1 MVDAAAERIQKVL
14 ARAGLGSR
22 REIEAWISAGR
33 IAVNGRPAGLGDK
46 VSPKDRLELDG
57 RPVNLH
63 RDTRATTRVLAYH
76 KPAGEICTRSDPEGR
91 PTVFEKLPRLR
102 DARWIS
108 VGRLDFNT
116 AGLLLFT
123 DDGELAH
130 ALMHPS
136 REIEREYAV
145 RVRGRAGETQLAQLL
160 KGVQLEDGP
169 AKFLKVADAGGEG
182 SNHWYHVV
190 LAEGRNR
197 EVRRLW
203 EAVGLE
209 VSRLI
214 RVRFGPCELPRER
227 RLGDYWD
234 LTAEEVDRL
243 RVLAGLK
250 PQAPQVEK
258 PRRTLSVQHKRP
270 PGKRDDTRKPRFTG
284 KRDDTRKPRSI
295 GGRDDA
301 GKSRTPGRRDDTRK
315 PRGPGGRDRR
325 PKR

>member
-1 MVDAAAERIQKVL
+1 MVAEPAAERIQKVL

-22 REIEAWISAGR
+22 REIEGWISAGR
-33 IAVNGRPAGLGDK
+33 IAVNGRVAGLGDK
-46 VSPKDRLELDG
+46 VGAKDRLELDG
-57 RPVNLH
+57 RPVGAH
-63 RDTRATTRVLAYH
+63 AAPAEPTRVLAYH

-91 PTVFEKLPRLR
+91 PTVFEKLPRLK

-123 DDGELAH
+123 NDGELAH

-145 RVRGRAGETQLAQLL
+145 RVRGRADEAQLAQLQR
-160 KGVQLEDGP
+160 GVELEDGP
-169 AKFLKVADAGGEG
+169 AKFLKISDGGGEG

-203 EAVGLE
+203 EAVGIE

-227 RLGDYWD
+227 RLGETWD
-234 LTAEEVDRL
+234 LEPAEVDRL

-250 PQAPQVEK
+250 PLLPPRPARKPGHKSAAGSKPGAEAK
-258 PRRTLSVQHKRP
+258 PRRTLSLRRD
-270 PGKRDDTRKPRFTG
+270 GKDKKGTPDRKQGDRNRVGRDGRKPRH
-284 KRDDTRKPRSI
+284 D
-295 GGRDDA
+295 
-301 GKSRTPGRRDDTRK
+301 GRR
-315 PRGPGGRDRR
+315 GGR

>member
-1 MVDAAAERIQKVL
+1 MVMTHPRKVTSYPLFLPAVTDAVVERIQKVL

-22 REIEAWISAGR
+22 RQIEGWITEGR
-33 IAVNGRPAGLGDK
+33 IAVNGKRANLGDK
-46 VSPKDRLELDG
+46 VGPRDRVELDG
-57 RPVNLH
+57 KLLSAN
-63 RDTRATTRVLAYH
+63 ATPDQPSKVLAYH

-91 PTVFEKLPRLR
+91 PTVFQSLPRLK

-123 DDGELAH
+123 NDGELAH

-145 RVRGRAGETQLAQLL
+145 RVRGKASEEQIALLL
-160 KGVQLEDGP
+160 KGVELEDGP
-169 AKFLKVADAGGEG
+169 AKFLKVTDAGGEL

-203 EAVGLE
+203 EAVGIE

-214 RVRFGPCELPRER
+214 RVRFGPCDLPRER
-227 RLGDYWD
+227 RLGEHWD
-234 LTAEEVDRL
+234 LSPQEIDRL

-250 PQAPQVEK
+250 PLTPVK
-258 PRRTLSVQHKRP
+258 PASRRTLTLRRSNAK
-270 PGKRDDTRKPRFTG
+270 KEWKPQ
-284 KRDDTRKPRSI
+284 KKD
-295 GGRDDA
+295 
-301 GKSRTPGRRDDTRK
+301 GRRR
-315 PRGPGGRDRR
+315 
-325 PKR
+325 

>member
-1 MVDAAAERIQKVL
+1 MTDTAAERIQKVL

-22 REIEAWISAGR
+22 RQIEGWISEGR
-33 IAVNGRPAGLGDK
+33 IAVNGKRAGLGDK
-46 VSPKDRLELDG
+46 VGPKDRLELDG
-57 RPVNLH
+57 KPLLLN
-63 RDTRATTRVLAYH
+63 AAPAQPSRVLAYH

-91 PTVFEKLPRLR
+91 PTVFQSLPPLK

-116 AGLLLFT
+116 AGMLLFT
-123 DDGELAH
+123 NDGELAH

-145 RVRGRAGETQLAQLL
+145 RVRGKANEERLAQLL
-160 KGVQLEDGP
+160 KGVELEDGP
-169 AKFLKVADAGGEG
+169 AKFLKITDAGGEG

-203 EAVGLE
+203 EAVGID

-227 RLGDYWD
+227 RTGEHWD
-234 LTAEEVDRL
+234 LTPPEIDRL
-243 RVLAGLK
+243 RVVAGMK
-250 PQAPQVEK
+250 PLLPAK
-258 PRRTLSVQHKRP
+258 PAKRRTL
-270 PGKRDDTRKPRFTG
+270 TL
-284 KRDDTRKPRSI
+284 
-295 GGRDDA
+295 
-301 GKSRTPGRRDDTRK
+301 
-315 PRGPGGRDRR
+315 RDRKGR
-325 PKR
+325 EARKRKRR

>member
-1 MVDAAAERIQKVL
+1 MTEAAAERIQKVL

-22 REIEAWISAGR
+22 RQIEGWITEGR
-33 IAVNGRPAGLGDK
+33 IAVNGKRASLGDK
-46 VSPKDRLELDG
+46 VGPRDRVELDG
-57 RPVNLH
+57 RLLTANAPL
-63 RDTRATTRVLAYH
+63 DQPSRVLAYH

-91 PTVFEKLPRLR
+91 PTVFQNLPRLK

-116 AGLLLFT
+116 AGMLLFT
-123 DDGELAH
+123 NDGELAH

-145 RVRGRAGETQLAQLL
+145 RVRGKASEEQLAQLL
-160 KGVQLEDGP
+160 KGIELEDGP
-169 AKFLKVADAGGEG
+169 AKFLKISDGGGEG
-182 SNHWYHVV
+182 SNHWYHVI

-203 EAVGLE
+203 EAVGIE

-227 RLGDYWD
+227 RTGDHWD
-234 LTAEEVDRL
+234 LTPAEMDRL

-250 PQAPQVEK
+250 PLLPAKPVGKPAGK
-258 PRRTLSVQHKRP
+258 PRRTLALKKKLSLEKRAWN
-270 PGKRDDTRKPRFTG
+270 K
-284 KRDDTRKPRSI
+284 
-295 GGRDDA
+295 
-301 GKSRTPGRRDDTRK
+301 GRRK
-315 PRGPGGRDRR
+315 
-325 PKR
+325 

>member
-1 MVDAAAERIQKVL
+1 MTDTAAERIQKVL

-22 REIEAWISAGR
+22 RQIEGWITEGR
-33 IAVNGRPAGLGDK
+33 IAVNGRRAGLGDK
-46 VSPKDRLELDG
+46 VGPKDRLELDG
-57 RPVNLH
+57 KPLLVN
-63 RDTRATTRVLAYH
+63 ATPDQPSRVLAYH
-76 KPAGEICTRSDPEGR
+76 KPAGEICTRNDPEGR
-91 PTVFEKLPRLR
+91 PTVFQSLPRLK

-116 AGLLLFT
+116 AGMLLFT
-123 DDGELAH
+123 NDGELAH

-145 RVRGRAGETQLAQLL
+145 RVRGKANEERLAQLL
-160 KGVQLEDGP
+160 KGVELEDGP
-169 AKFLKVADAGGEG
+169 AKFLKISDAGGEG

-203 EAVGLE
+203 EAVGIE

-227 RLGDYWD
+227 RIREHWD
-234 LTAEEVDRL
+234 LTPQEIDRL

-250 PQAPQVEK
+250 PLLPAK
-258 PRRTLSVQHKRP
+258 PAKRRTLSL
-270 PGKRDDTRKPRFTG
+270 
-284 KRDDTRKPRSI
+284 
-295 GGRDDA
+295 
-301 GKSRTPGRRDDTRK
+301 PGRK
-315 PRGPGGRDRR
+315 KKRR
-325 PKR
+325 